1 MIALLTHP
9 HPKTFSVLGPDNQL
23 IIAGRDTEHSTVIYR
38 SFLTPNEQLHVQ
50 SQQMKAELSNTL
62 CVITH
67 KTQQKEPYKRKSINP
82 SLTDSS

>member
-23 IIAGRDTEHSTVIYR
+23 IIAGRHTEHSTVIYR
-38 SFLTPNEQLHVQ
+38 SFLTPNEQLDVQ
-50 SQQMKAELSNTL
+50 SQQMKAELSDTL

-67 KTQQKEPYKRKSINP
+67 KTQQKEP
-82 SLTDSS
+82 